1 MRVQWTDPLEMGSNT
16 LALDITGAVPLLYLI
31 LEKE

>member
-1 MRVQWTDPLEMGSNT
+1 MRVPWTDPLEMGI
-16 LALDITGAVPLLYLI
+16 ALDITGAVPLLYLI